1 MMESGGTGGGA
12 GGGNLKTKKEENM
25 KTKTIE
31 ELFGL
36 PLPLIL
42 ILLGLAMLDEKIKFV
57 VDGDSDENTDVKV
70 EA

>member
-1 MMESGGTGGGA
+1 
-12 GGGNLKTKKEENM
+12 M

-42 ILLGLAMLDEKIKFV
+42 ILLGLAMLDGKIKFV
-57 VDGDSDENTDVKV
+57 FDGNSDENSNVKV